1 MRTKSSGETLPRR
14 WKSGDSRRKLTK
26 IIELTLAL
34 GLLIP
39 GVVRAQKAPT
49 PNPTPAPAP
58 SPNPTGPS
66 NNPTANNPALGVNPN
81 NRFAEDRVMF
91 LRGQVVIGD
100 GSAVPH
106 DVLIERV
113 CNQRVL
119 QQVYAGPRGD
129 FSMQLGS
136 RSDVIV
142 DASGDG
148 SPLEGTNANDV
159 NLGIPRRLL
168 QTCELR
174 TSASGFRPSI
184 VTLMDLTVSTSNVDL
199 GRILMERMMK
209 VEGTTVNAADYRAPK
224 EARKAYEKGMS
235 AAKEG
240 KSADAEKYFEKAV
253 EIYPKYSRAWYEL
266 GVERLNG
273 KDKDGAKA
281 AFTQA
286 TQTDAKYMAPYLS
299 LASMA
304 YAARDWPEVVRVT
317 EHIIELD
324 PMNHTNVTGYVLDLD
339 PLNATEA
346 YFYNAMANFQLGH
359 IEEAEKSAIK
369 AEHVDLRT
377 SFPQLHLLMAE
388 IYAEKKN
395 YAGAISELETYLE
408 LVPGAKDVAPLRE
421 RLAKLEQLNGAKAE
435 EKRE

>member
-1 MRTKSSGETLPRR
+1 MRTKSSGETLQRR
-14 WKSGDSRRKLTK
+14 EKVGNSGRKLTK
-26 IIELTLAL
+26 IIGLTLAL

-39 GVVRAQKAPT
+39 VARPQKAPA
-49 PNPTPAPAP
+49 PNPSPSPAP

-66 NNPTANNPALGVNPN
+66 TNPTANNPALGVNGN
-81 NRFAEDRVMF
+81 DRFAEDRVMF

-100 GSAVPH
+100 GSTIPH
-106 DVLIERV
+106 DVLVERV

-136 RSDVIV
+136 RTDVVV

-148 SPLEGTNANDV
+148 SPLDGTNRNDV
-159 NLGIPRRLL
+159 NLGIPRRQL

-174 TSASGFRPSI
+174 TSASGFRPST
-184 VTLMDLTVSTSNVDL
+184 VTLMDLTVSSSNVDL
-199 GRILMERMMK
+199 GRILIERAVK
-209 VEGTTVNAADYRAPK
+209 VESTTVNAADYRAPK
-224 EARKAYEKGMS
+224 EARKAYERGMS
-235 AAKEG
+235 AAKDG
-240 KSADAEKYFEKAV
+240 KSADAERYFEKAV
-253 EIYPKYSRAWYEL
+253 ELYPKYSRAWYEL

-286 TQTDAKYMAPYLS
+286 TQADAKYMAPYLS

-304 YAARDWPEVVRVT
+304 YAVMDWPEVVRLT

-324 PMNHTNVTGYVLDLD
+324 PMNHSNVTGYVLDLD
-339 PLNATEA
+339 PLNSTEA

-359 IEEAEKSAIK
+359 IKEAEKSAIK

-377 SFPQLHLLMAE
+377 AFPQLHLLMAE

-395 YAGAISELETYLE
+395 YAGAISELETYIE
-408 LVPGAKDVAPLRE
+408 LVPGAKDVAPLQE
-421 RLAKLEQLNGAKAE
+421 RLAKLEQLNGTKAE